1 MAMKKTYEVIISDKA
16 KRMLGTHI
24 KFIAQV
30 NKEAARK
37 KKTPL
42 ISAMRSLK
50 FMPQRYPFFENPYI
64 PHSKYHKLY
73 VENWYLILYQIKDNH
88 VEVDYILDCR
98 QDHEWLLD

>member
-37 KKTPL
+37 K
-42 ISAMRSLK
+42 K